1 MNINKVHKLEQA
13 VVALLNLDGWNLEHC
28 GNGYEHFDC
37 IGTTPKGVQCV
48 IEMKFRKKY
57 YEDKMIEKYKYDK
70 LLEEDAIALY
80 FVADPKGNYLYW
92 LNDLPNLNL

>member
-1 MNINKVHKLEQA
+1 MYRANFRNE
-13 VVALLNLDGWNLEHC
+13 
-28 GNGYEHFDC
+28 
-37 IGTTPKGVQCV
+37 IGIIQELQSTMCNRDEVPC
-48 IEMKFRKKY
+48 KKY

-92 LNDLPNLNL
+92 LNDLPKPKLV